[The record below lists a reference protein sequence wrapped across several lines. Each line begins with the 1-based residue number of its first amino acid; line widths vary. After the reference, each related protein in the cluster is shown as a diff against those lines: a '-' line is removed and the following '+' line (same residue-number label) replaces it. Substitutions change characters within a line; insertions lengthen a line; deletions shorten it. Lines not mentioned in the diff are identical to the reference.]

1 MDELVG
7 GNSAPADSGSASTP
21 TFADAFAPE
30 TSPVSESSS
39 PTNDATAAA
48 QPAADGV
55 TPTGTDERSPFIPR
69 ARFDEVN
76 TRLNELKQW
85 KEQHGWVEDA
95 QKRAAFDQAVQIGQL
110 YSTDRAGY
118 IRQLLAEA
126 VTDPALAQVVRS
138 EAGRYLAG
146 TRGQGALQPSPPP
159 AIDLKPIPVQLED
172 GRTIPLYSQEQIDAV
187 LEQRMAKFREE
198 LQPTVQ
204 TAKQLQDERRAVA
217 EKAEADEWAT
227 GFLANLQKLPDFK
240 ALEPEVKQRLSQ
252 VQLRS
257 GHSAE
262 LEAAAYRIYLELTN
276 QRQASTIAKAKSDQL
291 DDLRRHAAAS
301 SAPNPGSAAPTTPR
315 SPRSFHDPSLQW

>member
-55 TPTGTDERSPFIPR
+55 TPTGTDERSPMIPR
-69 ARFDEVN
+69 PRFDEVN
-76 TRLNELKQW
+76 GKYNELKQW
-85 KEQHGWVEDA
+85 KEQYAWVEDA

-118 IRQLLAEA
+118 IRQLLADA
-126 VTDPALAQVVRS
+126 VNDPALAQVVRS

-146 TRGQGALQPSPPP
+146 SRQPVAAP
-159 AIDLKPIPVQLED
+159 APDLNPIPVQLED
-172 GRTIPLYSQEQIDAV
+172 GRTVPLYSAEQVQAFVRQEAS
-187 LEQRMAKFREE
+187 KFREE
-198 LQPTVQ
+198 MAPVVS
-204 TAKQLQDERRAVA
+204 TAQELKKERDTARA
-217 EKAEADEWAT
+217 KAASDTFAT
-227 GFLANLQKLPDFK
+227 GVFANLQKRPHFDELRPEIAK
-240 ALEPEVKQRLSQ
+240 RLASLQLESDHPAEVRAAAFEIYTDLLSQ
-252 VQLRS
+252 
-257 GHSAE
+257 
-262 LEAAAYRIYLELTN
+262 
-276 QRQASTIAKAKSDQL
+276 RQTQSIAQAKSDQL

-301 SAPNPGSAAPTTPR
+301 SSPNPGSAAPTTPK
-315 SPRSFHDPSLQW
+315 SPRSFSDPSLQW